1 MRLYFTVVNV
11 VAAALDCIGSGDGG
25 GGGGDGGGGG
35 GDGGGGGGD
44 GDNGGGDGGRG
55 RSILVLSP
63 LAEAWLGFKHQSFAV
78 DYKIYSL

>member
-35 GDGGGGGGD
+35 GDGGS
-44 GDNGGGDGGRG
+44 GGGDGGRG

-63 LAEAWLGFKHQSFAV
+63 LAETWLGFKHQSFAV
-78 DYKIYSL
+78 NHKIYSL